1 MKNIILRRSDA
12 IIQLSIEGGII
23 YRKGMCPMAT
33 FTVRG
38 KNIEITP
45 SLREYVEKRVGKIEK
60 YFEKV
65 DEITVLLTVSKGRHI
80 VEVTVPVQGG
90 VLLRG
95 EEATMDMYT
104 SIDLVVEKLE
114 RQIRKQKTKLERR
127 FRQGGF
133 KAEAV
138 QEGAIPERDE
148 GEEYTVV
155 KTKKFV
161 VKPMDIQEAIMQM
174 NLLNH
179 NFFVYRDSSTESVN
193 VVYRRTD
200 GNYGLIESKD

>member
-1 MKNIILRRSDA
+1 
-12 IIQLSIEGGII
+12 
-23 YRKGMCPMAT
+23 MAT

-45 SLREYVEKRVGKIEK
+45 SLKDYVEKRVGKITK
-60 YFEKV
+60 YF
-65 DEITVLLTVSKGRHI
+65 DEVEEISVLLTVSKGRHI
-80 VEVTVPVQGG
+80 VEVTVPIPGG

-114 RQIRKQKTKLERR
+114 RQIRKQKTRLAKR
-127 FRQGGF
+127 FRSGGI

-138 QEGAIPERDE
+138 QQMGAIPVQEE
-148 GEEYTVV
+148 GEFPLV
-155 KTKKFV
+155 KTKRFI
-161 VKPMDIQEAIMQM
+161 VKPIYAQEAIKQM
-174 NLLNH
+174 NLLNN
-179 NFFVYRDSSTESVN
+179 NFFVFRNAESEEIN

-200 GNYGLIESKD
+200 GKYALIEPGN

>member
-1 MKNIILRRSDA
+1 
-12 IIQLSIEGGII
+12 
-23 YRKGMCPMAT
+23 MCQVAT

-45 SLREYVEKRVGKIEK
+45 SLREYVEKRVGKILK
-60 YFEKV
+60 YFDDI

-90 VLLRG
+90 VILRG

-127 FRQGGF
+127 FREGF
-133 KAEAV
+133 KPEAV
-138 QEGAIPERDE
+138 EQGPIPERGD
-148 GEEYTVV
+148 GEEYEVVRTKRFTVR
-155 KTKKFV
+155 
-161 VKPMDIQEAIMQM
+161 PMDVQEAIMQM

-179 NFFVYRDSSTESVN
+179 SFFVFRDAQTEEVC
-193 VVYRRTD
+193 VVYVRDD
-200 GNYGLIESKD
+200 GRYGLIESGNN

>member
-1 MKNIILRRSDA
+1 
-12 IIQLSIEGGII
+12 
-23 YRKGMCPMAT
+23 MAT

-45 SLREYVEKRVGKIEK
+45 SLREYVEKRVGKILK

-65 DEITVLLTVSKGRHI
+65 EEITVLLTVSKGRHI
-80 VEVTVPVQGG
+80 VEVTVPVRGD

-114 RQIRKQKTKLERR
+114 RQIRKQKTKLEKR
-127 FRQGGF
+127 FRSGGF
-133 KAEAV
+133 KADAV
-138 QEGAIPERDE
+138 ETGPMPVLHDE
-148 GEEYTVV
+148 GEEYPVV
-155 KTKKFV
+155 KTKRFV
-161 VKPMDIQEAIMQM
+161 VKPMDVQEAIMQM

-179 NFFVYRDSSTESVN
+179 NFFVFRDAQTEEVD

-200 GNYGLIESKD
+200 GKYGLIESGN